1 MQTRQRWTMVAAILG
16 SSIVFL
22 DGTVVNVALPKI
34 GKELPATVIGVLEGQ
49 TYVNTGYLGV
59 LAALLI
65 IGGALSDRYGRKRI
79 FAIGLVGFGTVS
91 VLCGLAPTLE
101 ALVLFR
107 LLQGA
112 AAALL
117 VPGSLALITST
128 FEGPELAAAF
138 GVWAAATSAATLL
151 GPVVGGLVVQDL
163 TWRLAFLINVPLVVI
178 ALFGLARG
186 VDETVL
192 EGASGKFDW
201 LGAIDVVLLVGGLS
215 FGLIRGQQ
223 ELWRDPLAYAAI
235 AVGLLALLAFPFLMS
250 RRPDPLVPLSLFRS
264 HRFAVINV
272 ATFLIY
278 GALYVFLGYQAIFLQ
293 GTLGYTAIAAA
304 IVGLPAGILLT
315 VLSTRIGRLAG
326 RYGPRRFLV
335 AGPLLMA
342 AGMVWYA
349 RIPATSTAWLADIQ
363 QPSSFVPPTSTIVD
377 VLPAMIVYGLGIS
390 LVVAPLTSTLMTS
403 IPVSRA
409 GIGSAIN
416 NSISRI
422 GYPLIGAM
430 IFIAITAT
438 FYSTLAASVP
448 GLNPDD
454 PTVRASIAPLNPA
467 PAGSP
472 AQLVE
477 AIRSA
482 STDAFRLAMVVA
494 AGLLVVG
501 AVVDAVGLREPRGE
515 GSKAG
520 DRATIRPGDESVT
533 GPAGG

>member
-1 MQTRQRWTMVAAILG
+1 MQTRQRWTMVAAVLG

-65 IGGALSDRYGRKRI
+65 IGGACRTATAGSACSPSGWSGSRS
-79 FAIGLVGFGTVS
+79 VS
-91 VLCGLAPTLE
+91 VLCGLAPSLE

-138 GVWAAATSAATLL
+138 GVWAAATSAATVL

-163 TWRLAFLINVPLVVI
+163 TWRLAFLINVPLVLI
-178 ALFGLARG
+178 ALLGLARG
-186 VDETVL
+186 VDETIL
-192 EGASGKFDW
+192 EGASGRFDW

-223 ELWRDPLAYAAI
+223 ELWRDPVAFAAI
-235 AVGLLALLAFPFLMS
+235 AVGLLALLAFPYLMS
-250 RRPDPLVPLSLFRS
+250 RRPDPLVPLSLFRN

-272 ATFLIY
+272 ATFLDLRR
-278 GALYVFLGYQAIFLQ
+278 ALRVTSATRRSSCRGPLATPRSPRRLS
-293 GTLGYTAIAAA
+293 
-304 IVGLPAGILLT
+304 GLPAGIMLT
-315 VLSTRIGRLAG
+315 LLSTRVGRLAG

-342 AGMVWYA
+342 AGLVWYA
-349 RIPATSTAWLADIQ
+349 RIPATSTAWLADIPS
-363 QPSSFVPPTSTIVD
+363 PSSFVPPASTIVD

-390 LVVAPLTSTLMTS
+390 MVVAPLTSTLMMS
-403 IPVSRA
+403 IPVVAGRDRLGDQQLDLADRLPAHRGARCSSR
-409 GIGSAIN
+409 
-416 NSISRI
+416 SRR
-422 GYPLIGAM
+422 PFTRPWRPAC
-430 IFIAITAT
+430 
-438 FYSTLAASVP
+438 P
-448 GLNPDD
+448 G
-454 PTVRASIAPLNPA
+454 
-467 PAGSP
+467 
-472 AQLVE
+472 
-477 AIRSA
+477 
-482 STDAFRLAMVVA
+482 
-494 AGLLVVG
+494 
-501 AVVDAVGLREPRGE
+501 
-515 GSKAG
+515 
-520 DRATIRPGDESVT
+520 
-533 GPAGG
+533 